1 MENELE
7 KLGWRVH
14 EAEVDLENA
23 QSEMNTVLE
32 LMINIDFGFRRKQDL
47 RRG

>member
-23 QSEMNTVLE
+23 QSEMNTALE
-32 LMINIDFGFRRKQDL
+32 LKLTLVFEENKT
-47 RRG
+47 